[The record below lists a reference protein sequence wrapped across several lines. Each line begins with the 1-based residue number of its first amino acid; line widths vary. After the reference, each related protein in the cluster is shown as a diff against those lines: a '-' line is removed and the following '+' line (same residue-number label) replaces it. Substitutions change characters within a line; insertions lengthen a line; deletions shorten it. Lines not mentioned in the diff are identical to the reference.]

1 MSQLK
6 IGVVGYGN
14 WGKNHVRVLSELNLL
29 EGVYDKFF
37 SSTDEIILRSFTKI
51 LQDISGRYF
60 PARGKSVSNTLD
72 QIRQKPILKTTVG
85 GCVIEKLENSVVI
98 YKEITK

>member
-14 WGKNHVRVLSELNLL
+14 WGKNHVRVLSELNVL

-37 SSTDEIILRSFTKI
+37 TSSDSNKKI
-51 LQDISGRYF
+51 KF
-60 PARGKSVSNTLD
+60 
-72 QIRQKPILKTTVG
+72 
-85 GCVIEKLENSVVI
+85 
-98 YKEITK
+98 

>member
-29 EGVYDKFF
+29 EGVYDKF
-37 SSTDEIILRSFTKI
+37 L
-51 LQDISGRYF
+51 
-60 PARGKSVSNTLD
+60 V
-72 QIRQKPILKTTVG
+72 
-85 GCVIEKLENSVVI
+85 VVI
-98 YKEITK
+98 QVKKLNSMTN

>member
-29 EGVYDKFF
+29 GGVYDKFW
-37 SSTDEIILRSFTKI
+37 SSKNYSIKI
-51 LQDISGRYF
+51 KYYD
-60 PARGKSVSNTLD
+60 
-72 QIRQKPILKTTVG
+72 
-85 GCVIEKLENSVVI
+85 
-98 YKEITK
+98 